1 MGNLGITVEFLP
13 RGKEG
18 EPTAASAHA
27 RGKCS
32 TRSARTPS
40 LARSPARQRPHVRL
54 RSCAVRILSSLSSSL
69 SVRPLSLRLRR
80 PRPPTQPRSRFIE
93 REWWGELGLGGRRS
107 ALALAYSHVSHS
119 VPLLPVSFPPSSRRL
134 VLCLAPPSCVSC
146 PVAAAPLLLDQSG
159 VRSSGVSFPLPATGP
174 RGRAPAGRPRP
185 AVAAAA
191 ACCRGARAPPHP
203 VLPIQCCSCSCSSD
217 RSGPPAVPHSRSPS
231 PSDSVFLFSSFRGG
245 RGRTR
250 LHD

>member
-13 RGKEG
+13 RGRERERG
-18 EPTAASAHA
+18 GAHQPRPRRMRGANVA
-27 RGKCS
+27 RAPHALS
-32 TRSARTPS
+32 RSAKAPRAFAFVYGSYP
-40 LARSPARQRPHVRL
+40 LSP
-54 RSCAVRILSSLSSSL
+54 

-80 PRPPTQPRSRFIE
+80 PRPPIQLRSRFIE